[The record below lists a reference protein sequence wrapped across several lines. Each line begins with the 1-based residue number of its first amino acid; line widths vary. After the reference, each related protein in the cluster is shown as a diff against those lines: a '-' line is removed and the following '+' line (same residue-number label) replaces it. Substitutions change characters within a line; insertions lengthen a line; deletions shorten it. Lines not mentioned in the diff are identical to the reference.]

1 MELGPKITV
10 HLIDCCK
17 EVAVSGL
24 ATRLLASGPMR
35 KEKARI
41 LYAHVSG
48 LATRLLASG
57 PKRKEKERILYAHVS
72 GLATRLLASGP
83 KRKET
88 EREYCMLISHTAGER
103 G

>member
-17 EVAVSGL
+17 EVV
-24 ATRLLASGPMR
+24 
-35 KEKARI
+35 
-41 LYAHVSG
+41 VSG

-83 KRKET
+83 KRKEN

-103 G
+103 R

>member
-17 EVAVSGL
+17 EVV
-24 ATRLLASGPMR
+24 
-35 KEKARI
+35 
-41 LYAHVSG
+41 
-48 LATRLLASG
+48 
-57 PKRKEKERILYAHVS
+57 VS